1 MAGST
6 VAQNRG
12 MSARLTNRRA
22 SSFSYTVRRKPAVRA
37 KSAEQRKN
45 VSPCHRYMR
54 SPCATKASSS
64 ASMA

>member
-22 SSFSYTVRRKPAVRA
+22 SSFSYTVRA

-54 SPCATKASSS
+54 SPCATKGSSS